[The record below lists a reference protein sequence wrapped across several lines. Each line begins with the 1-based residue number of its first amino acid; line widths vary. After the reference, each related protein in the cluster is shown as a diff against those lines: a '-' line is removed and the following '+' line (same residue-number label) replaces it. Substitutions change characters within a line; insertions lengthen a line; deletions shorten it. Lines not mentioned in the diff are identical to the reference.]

1 MGEDPERTAV
11 SPEAVP
17 EPPRRTSMLLR
28 LLEEQSPAARVLR
41 ARPPVHRP
49 AEETVRFPFL
59 AIVGQTEMKLAL
71 VLALINPAI
80 GGVLLMGARG
90 TGKTTAVRGLL
101 DLLPPVERSLCP
113 YGCEPEAAY
122 TLGFHAVCKDC
133 ARKLG
138 HGEPIT
144 APDRMR
150 LIELP
155 LNARLEDVV
164 GGIDEQA
171 AVEGRVRIRHGL
183 LAQADQNILYV
194 DEVNLLDPE
203 IVNAILDAAALGR
216 YTVRRGPLVA
226 TSRARLILIASMNPE
241 EGPLRPQIHDRFGL
255 RVVVRGLTD
264 PQERLEV
271 YRRVQLFRTNPYALA
286 AQWAEETAAV
296 AAEIV
301 EARRRLPRVV
311 IPPELEQQAVRW
323 IHRLGIESSRAEV
336 ALLEAAR
343 AYAAADG
350 RESVTLEDL
359 RAVAPMA
366 LRQRRSAFITAFVA
380 QQEEEDREIL
390 AVIHNRR
397 RPPRGRRPSE
407 PAPRIRNPEG

>member
-11 SPEAVP
+11 SSEAVA
-17 EPPRRTSMLLR
+17 EPPRRTSLLLR

-59 AIVGQTEMKLAL
+59 AIVGQAEMKLAL

-138 HGEPIT
+138 QGEPIT

-164 GGIDEQA
+164 GGMDEQA
-171 AVEGRVRIRHGL
+171 AGEGRVRIRHGL

-226 TSRARLILIASMNPE
+226 TVRARLILIASMNPE

-271 YRRVQLFRTNPYALA
+271 YRRVRLFRTNPYALA
-286 AQWAEETAAV
+286 AQWAEETAMA

-301 EARRRLPRVV
+301 EARQRLPRVS
-311 IPPELEQQAVRW
+311 IPSELEQQAVRW
-323 IHRLGIESSRAEV
+323 IQRLGIESSRAEV

-343 AYAAADG
+343 AYAAVDG

-366 LRQRRSAFITAFVA
+366 LRQRRSAFITAFIA
-380 QQEEEDREIL
+380 RQEEEDREIM
-390 AVIHNRR
+390 AVIHDRR
-397 RPPRGRRPSE
+397 RPPRGRR
-407 PAPRIRNPEG
+407 

>member
-1 MGEDPERTAV
+1 MGEDPERATV
-11 SPEAVP
+11 SPEISAEVSP
-17 EPPRRTSMLLR
+17 RTSLLLR
-28 LLEEQSPAARVLR
+28 LLEERSPAARVLR
-41 ARPPVHRP
+41 ARPPVDRP
-49 AEETVRFPFL
+49 VEETVRFPFL

-122 TLGFHAVCKDC
+122 TLGFHMICKDC

-138 HGEPIT
+138 QGEPIT

-155 LNARLEDVV
+155 LNARLEDVI
-164 GGIDEQA
+164 GGLDEQA
-171 AVEGRVRIRHGL
+171 AMEGKVRIRRGL
-183 LAQADQNILYV
+183 LAQADQNVLYV

-203 IVNAILDAAALGR
+203 IANAILDAAALGR
-216 YTVRRGPLVA
+216 YTVRRGPLAA
-226 TSRARLILIASMNPE
+226 TYRARLILIASMNPE

-264 PQERLEV
+264 PRDRLEV
-271 YRRVQLFRTNPYALA
+271 YRRVRLFQTNPYALV
-286 AQWAEETAAV
+286 AQWAQETAAA
-296 AAEIV
+296 AAEIA
-301 EARRRLPRVV
+301 EARQRLPRVA
-311 IPPELEQQAVRW
+311 IPPELEQEAMGW

-350 RESVTLEDL
+350 RETVTREDL
-359 RAVAPMA
+359 QAVAPMA
-366 LRQRRSAFITAFVA
+366 LRQRRSAFIAAFIA
-380 QQEEEDREIL
+380 QQEKEDEEIR
-390 AVIHNRR
+390 AVIQDRA
-397 RPPRGRRPSE
+397 RPPRRRRR
-407 PAPRIRNPEG
+407 A

>member
-1 MGEDPERTAV
+1 MGEDPERATV
-11 SPEAVP
+11 SPEISAEVSP
-17 EPPRRTSMLLR
+17 RTSLLLR
-28 LLEEQSPAARVLR
+28 LLEERSPAARVLR
-41 ARPPVHRP
+41 ARPPVDRP
-49 AEETVRFPFL
+49 VEETVRFPFL

-122 TLGFHAVCKDC
+122 TLGFHMICKDC

-138 HGEPIT
+138 QGEPIT

-155 LNARLEDVV
+155 LNARLEDVI
-164 GGIDEQA
+164 GGLDEQA
-171 AVEGRVRIRHGL
+171 AMEGKVRIRRGL
-183 LAQADQNILYV
+183 LAQADQNVLYV
-194 DEVNLLDPE
+194 DEVNLLEPE
-203 IVNAILDAAALGR
+203 IANAILDAAALGR
-216 YTVRRGPLVA
+216 YTVRRGPLAA
-226 TSRARLILIASMNPE
+226 TYRARLILIASMNPE

-264 PQERLEV
+264 PRDRLEV
-271 YRRVQLFRTNPYALA
+271 YRRVRLFRTNPYALV
-286 AQWAEETAAV
+286 AQWAQETAAA
-296 AAEIV
+296 AAEIA
-301 EARRRLPRVV
+301 EARQRLPRVA
-311 IPPELEQQAVRW
+311 IPPELEQEAMGW
-323 IHRLGIESSRAEV
+323 IYRLGIESSRAEV

-350 RESVTLEDL
+350 RETVTREDL
-359 RAVAPMA
+359 HAVAPMA
-366 LRQRRSAFITAFVA
+366 LRQRRSAFIAAFIA
-380 QQEEEDREIL
+380 QQEKEDEEIR
-390 AVIHNRR
+390 AVIQDRA
-397 RPPRGRRPSE
+397 RPPRRRRR
-407 PAPRIRNPEG
+407 A

>member
-1 MGEDPERTAV
+1 MGEDPERAALNSGTP
-11 SPEAVP
+11 SEMS
-17 EPPRRTSMLLR
+17 RRTSLLLR

-41 ARPPVHRP
+41 ARPPVDRP
-49 AEETVRFPFL
+49 VEESVRFPFL

-101 DLLPPVERSLCP
+101 DLLPSVERSLCP

-138 HGEPIT
+138 QGEPIT
-144 APDRMR
+144 AQDRMR

-155 LNARLEDVV
+155 LNARIEDVI

-171 AVEGRVRIRHGL
+171 AMEGKVRIRHGL
-183 LAQADQNILYV
+183 LAQADQNVLYV

-216 YTVRRGPLVA
+216 CTVRRGPLAA
-226 TSRARLILIASMNPE
+226 TYRARLILIASMNPE

-255 RVVVRGLTD
+255 RVVVHGLTD
-264 PQERLEV
+264 PQDRLEV
-271 YRRVQLFRTNPYALA
+271 YRRVRLFRSNPYALA
-286 AQWAEETAAV
+286 AQWAHETAAA

-301 EARRRLPRVV
+301 EARQRLPRVV
-311 IPPELEQQAVRW
+311 VPPELEQQAIRW
-323 IHRLGIESSRAEV
+323 IHQLGIESSRAEV

-350 RESVTLEDL
+350 REVVVLEDL
-359 RAVAPMA
+359 QAVAPMA
-366 LRQRRSAFITAFVA
+366 LRQRRSAFIATFIA
-380 QQEEEDREIL
+380 QQEREDQEIL
-390 AVIHNRR
+390 AVIHNRHR
-397 RPPRGRRPSE
+397 RSNRR
-407 PAPRIRNPEG
+407 RKK

>member
-1 MGEDPERTAV
+1 MGEDPERATV
-11 SPEAVP
+11 SPEISAEVSP
-17 EPPRRTSMLLR
+17 RTSLLLR
-28 LLEEQSPAARVLR
+28 LLEERSPAARVLR
-41 ARPPVHRP
+41 ARPPVDRP
-49 AEETVRFPFL
+49 VEETVRFPFL

-113 YGCEPEAAY
+113 YGCEPKAAY
-122 TLGFHAVCKDC
+122 TLGFHMICKDC

-138 HGEPIT
+138 QGEPIT

-155 LNARLEDVV
+155 LNARLEDVI
-164 GGIDEQA
+164 GGLDEQA
-171 AVEGRVRIRHGL
+171 AMEGKVRIRRGL
-183 LAQADQNILYV
+183 LSQADQNVLYV

-203 IVNAILDAAALGR
+203 IANAILDAAALGR
-216 YTVRRGPLVA
+216 YTVRRGPLAA
-226 TSRARLILIASMNPE
+226 TYRARLILIASMNPE

-264 PQERLEV
+264 PRDRLEV
-271 YRRVQLFRTNPYALA
+271 YRRVRLFRTNPYALV
-286 AQWAEETAAV
+286 AQWAQETAAA
-296 AAEIV
+296 AAEIA
-301 EARRRLPRVV
+301 EARQRLPRVA
-311 IPPELEQQAVRW
+311 IPPELEQEAMGW

-350 RESVTLEDL
+350 RETVTREDL
-359 RAVAPMA
+359 QAVAPMA
-366 LRQRRSAFITAFVA
+366 LRQRRSAFIAAFIA
-380 QQEEEDREIL
+380 QQEKEDEEIR
-390 AVIHNRR
+390 AVIQDRA
-397 RPPRGRRPSE
+397 RPPRRRRR
-407 PAPRIRNPEG
+407 A

>member
-1 MGEDPERTAV
+1 MGEDPERATV
-11 SPEAVP
+11 SPEISAEVSP
-17 EPPRRTSMLLR
+17 RTSLLLR
-28 LLEEQSPAARVLR
+28 LLEERSPAARVLR
-41 ARPPVHRP
+41 ARPPVDRP
-49 AEETVRFPFL
+49 VEETVRFPFL

-122 TLGFHAVCKDC
+122 TLGFHMICKDC

-138 HGEPIT
+138 QGEPIT

-155 LNARLEDVV
+155 LNARLEDVI
-164 GGIDEQA
+164 GGLDEQA
-171 AVEGRVRIRHGL
+171 AMEGKVRIRRGL
-183 LAQADQNILYV
+183 LAQADQNVLYV

-203 IVNAILDAAALGR
+203 IANAILDAAALGR
-216 YTVRRGPLVA
+216 YTVRRGPLAA
-226 TSRARLILIASMNPE
+226 TYRARLILIASMNPE

-264 PQERLEV
+264 PRDRLEV
-271 YRRVQLFRTNPYALA
+271 YRRVRLFRTNPYALV
-286 AQWAEETAAV
+286 AQWAQETAAA
-296 AAEIV
+296 AAEIA
-301 EARRRLPRVV
+301 EARQRLPRVA
-311 IPPELEQQAVRW
+311 IPPELEQEAMGW

-350 RESVTLEDL
+350 RETVTREDL
-359 RAVAPMA
+359 QAVAPMA
-366 LRQRRSAFITAFVA
+366 LRQRRSAFIAAFIA
-380 QQEEEDREIL
+380 QQEKEDEEIR
-390 AVIHNRR
+390 AVIHDRA
-397 RPPRGRRPSE
+397 RPPRRRRR
-407 PAPRIRNPEG
+407 A

>member
-1 MGEDPERTAV
+1 MGEDPERATV
-11 SPEAVP
+11 SPEISAEVSP
-17 EPPRRTSMLLR
+17 RTSLLLR
-28 LLEEQSPAARVLR
+28 LLEERSPAARVLR
-41 ARPPVHRP
+41 ARPPVDRP
-49 AEETVRFPFL
+49 VEETVRFPFL

-122 TLGFHAVCKDC
+122 TLGFHMICKDC

-138 HGEPIT
+138 QGEPIT

-155 LNARLEDVV
+155 LNARLEDVI
-164 GGIDEQA
+164 GGLDEQA
-171 AVEGRVRIRHGL
+171 AMEGKVRIRRGL
-183 LAQADQNILYV
+183 LAQADQNVLYV
-194 DEVNLLDPE
+194 DEVNLLEPE
-203 IVNAILDAAALGR
+203 IANAILDAAALGR
-216 YTVRRGPLVA
+216 YTVRRGPLAA
-226 TSRARLILIASMNPE
+226 TYRARLILIASMNPE

-264 PQERLEV
+264 PRDRLEV
-271 YRRVQLFRTNPYALA
+271 YRRVRLFRTNPYALV
-286 AQWAEETAAV
+286 AQWAQETAAA
-296 AAEIV
+296 AAEIA
-301 EARRRLPRVV
+301 EARQRLPRVA
-311 IPPELEQQAVRW
+311 IPPELEQEAIGW
-323 IHRLGIESSRAEV
+323 IYRLGIESSRAEV

-350 RESVTLEDL
+350 RETVTREDL
-359 RAVAPMA
+359 HAVAPMA
-366 LRQRRSAFITAFVA
+366 LRQRRSAFIAAFIA
-380 QQEEEDREIL
+380 QQEKEDEEIR
-390 AVIHNRR
+390 AVIQDRA
-397 RPPRGRRPSE
+397 RPPRRRRR
-407 PAPRIRNPEG
+407 A

>member
-1 MGEDPERTAV
+1 MGEDPERATV
-11 SPEAVP
+11 SPEISAEVSP
-17 EPPRRTSMLLR
+17 RTSLLLR
-28 LLEEQSPAARVLR
+28 LLEERSPAARVLR
-41 ARPPVHRP
+41 ARPPVDRP
-49 AEETVRFPFL
+49 VEETVRFPFL

-122 TLGFHAVCKDC
+122 TLGFHMICKDC

-138 HGEPIT
+138 QGEPIT

-155 LNARLEDVV
+155 LNARLEDVI
-164 GGIDEQA
+164 GGLDEQA
-171 AVEGRVRIRHGL
+171 AMEGKVRIRRGL
-183 LAQADQNILYV
+183 LAQADQNVLYV
-194 DEVNLLDPE
+194 DEVNLLEPE
-203 IVNAILDAAALGR
+203 IANAILDAAALGR
-216 YTVRRGPLVA
+216 YTVRRGPLAA
-226 TSRARLILIASMNPE
+226 TYRARLILIASMNPE

-264 PQERLEV
+264 PRDRLEV
-271 YRRVQLFRTNPYALA
+271 YRRVRLFQTNPYALV
-286 AQWAEETAAV
+286 AQWAQETAAA
-296 AAEIV
+296 AAEIA
-301 EARRRLPRVV
+301 EARQRLPRVA
-311 IPPELEQQAVRW
+311 IPPELEQEAMGW

-350 RESVTLEDL
+350 RETVTREDL
-359 RAVAPMA
+359 QAVAPMA
-366 LRQRRSAFITAFVA
+366 LRQRRSAFIAAFIA
-380 QQEEEDREIL
+380 QQEKEDEEIR
-390 AVIHNRR
+390 AVIQDRA
-397 RPPRGRRPSE
+397 RPPRRRRR
-407 PAPRIRNPEG
+407 A

>member
-1 MGEDPERTAV
+1 MGEDPERATV
-11 SPEAVP
+11 SPEISAEVSP
-17 EPPRRTSMLLR
+17 RTSLLLR
-28 LLEEQSPAARVLR
+28 LLEERSPAARVLR
-41 ARPPVHRP
+41 ARPPVDRP
-49 AEETVRFPFL
+49 VEETVRFPFL

-122 TLGFHAVCKDC
+122 TLGFHMICKDC

-138 HGEPIT
+138 LGEPIT

-150 LIELP
+150 LVELP
-155 LNARLEDVV
+155 LNARLEDVI
-164 GGIDEQA
+164 GGLDEQA
-171 AVEGRVRIRHGL
+171 AMEGKVRIRRGL
-183 LAQADQNILYV
+183 LAQADQNVLYV

-203 IVNAILDAAALGR
+203 IANAILDAAALGR
-216 YTVRRGPLVA
+216 YTVRRGPLAA
-226 TSRARLILIASMNPE
+226 TYRARLILIASMNPE

-264 PQERLEV
+264 PRERLEV
-271 YRRVQLFRTNPYALA
+271 YRRVRLFRTNPYALV
-286 AQWAEETAAV
+286 AQWAQETAAA
-296 AAEIV
+296 AAEIA
-301 EARRRLPRVV
+301 EARQRLPRVA
-311 IPPELEQQAVRW
+311 IPPELEQEAMGW

-350 RESVTLEDL
+350 RETVTREDL
-359 RAVAPMA
+359 QAVAPMA
-366 LRQRRSAFITAFVA
+366 LRQRRSAFIAAFIA
-380 QQEEEDREIL
+380 QQEKEDEEIR
-390 AVIHNRR
+390 AVIQDRA
-397 RPPRGRRPSE
+397 RPPRRRRR
-407 PAPRIRNPEG
+407 A

>member
-1 MGEDPERTAV
+1 MGEDPERATV
-11 SPEAVP
+11 SPEISAEVSP
-17 EPPRRTSMLLR
+17 RTSLLLR
-28 LLEEQSPAARVLR
+28 LLEERSPAARVLR
-41 ARPPVHRP
+41 ARPPVDRP
-49 AEETVRFPFL
+49 VEETVRFPFL

-122 TLGFHAVCKDC
+122 TLGFHMICKDC

-138 HGEPIT
+138 QGEPIT

-155 LNARLEDVV
+155 LNARLEDVI
-164 GGIDEQA
+164 GGLDEQA
-171 AVEGRVRIRHGL
+171 AMEGKVRIRRGL
-183 LAQADQNILYV
+183 LAQADQNVLYV
-194 DEVNLLDPE
+194 DEVNLLEPE
-203 IVNAILDAAALGR
+203 IANAILDAAALGR
-216 YTVRRGPLVA
+216 YTVRRGPLAA
-226 TSRARLILIASMNPE
+226 TYRARLILIASMNPE

-264 PQERLEV
+264 PRDRLEV
-271 YRRVQLFRTNPYALA
+271 YRRVRLFRTNPYALV
-286 AQWAEETAAV
+286 AQWAQETAAA
-296 AAEIV
+296 AAEIA
-301 EARRRLPRVV
+301 EARQRLPRVA
-311 IPPELEQQAVRW
+311 IPPELEQEAMGW

-350 RESVTLEDL
+350 RETVTREDL
-359 RAVAPMA
+359 QAVAPMA
-366 LRQRRSAFITAFVA
+366 LRQRRSAFIAAFIA
-380 QQEEEDREIL
+380 QQEKEDEEIRTVIQDR
-390 AVIHNRR
+390 A
-397 RPPRGRRPSE
+397 RPPRRRRR
-407 PAPRIRNPEG
+407 A

>member
-1 MGEDPERTAV
+1 MGEDPERATV
-11 SPEAVP
+11 SPEISAEVSP
-17 EPPRRTSMLLR
+17 RTSLLLR
-28 LLEEQSPAARVLR
+28 LLEERSPAARVLR
-41 ARPPVHRP
+41 ARPPVDRP
-49 AEETVRFPFL
+49 VEETVRFPFL

-122 TLGFHAVCKDC
+122 TLGFHMICKDC

-138 HGEPIT
+138 QGEPIT

-155 LNARLEDVV
+155 LNARLEDVI
-164 GGIDEQA
+164 GGLDEQA
-171 AVEGRVRIRHGL
+171 AMEGKVRIRRGL
-183 LAQADQNILYV
+183 LAQADQNVLYV
-194 DEVNLLDPE
+194 DEVNLLEPE
-203 IVNAILDAAALGR
+203 IANAILDAAALGR
-216 YTVRRGPLVA
+216 YTVRRGPLAA
-226 TSRARLILIASMNPE
+226 TYRARLILIASMNPE
-241 EGPLRPQIHDRFGL
+241 EGPLRPQIQDRFGL

-264 PQERLEV
+264 PRDRLEV
-271 YRRVQLFRTNPYALA
+271 YRRVRLFRTNPYALV
-286 AQWAEETAAV
+286 AQWAQETAAA
-296 AAEIV
+296 AAEIA
-301 EARRRLPRVV
+301 EARQRLPRVA
-311 IPPELEQQAVRW
+311 IPPELEQEAMGW

-350 RESVTLEDL
+350 RETVTREDL
-359 RAVAPMA
+359 HAVAPMA
-366 LRQRRSAFITAFVA
+366 LRQRRSAFIAAFIA
-380 QQEEEDREIL
+380 QQEKEDEEIR
-390 AVIHNRR
+390 AVIQDRA
-397 RPPRGRRPSE
+397 RPPRRRRR
-407 PAPRIRNPEG
+407 A

>member
-1 MGEDPERTAV
+1 MGEDPERATV
-11 SPEAVP
+11 SPEISAEVSP
-17 EPPRRTSMLLR
+17 RTSLLLR
-28 LLEEQSPAARVLR
+28 LLEERSPAARVLR
-41 ARPPVHRP
+41 ARPPVDRP
-49 AEETVRFPFL
+49 VEETVRFPFL

-122 TLGFHAVCKDC
+122 TLGFHMICKDC

-138 HGEPIT
+138 QGEPIT

-155 LNARLEDVV
+155 LNARLEDVI
-164 GGIDEQA
+164 GGLDEQA
-171 AVEGRVRIRHGL
+171 AMEGKVRIRRGL
-183 LAQADQNILYV
+183 LAQADQNVLYV

-203 IVNAILDAAALGR
+203 IANAILDAAALGR
-216 YTVRRGPLVA
+216 YTVRRGPLAA
-226 TSRARLILIASMNPE
+226 TYRARLILIASMNPE

-264 PQERLEV
+264 PRDRLEV
-271 YRRVQLFRTNPYALA
+271 YRRVRLFRTNPYALV
-286 AQWAEETAAV
+286 AQWAQETAAA
-296 AAEIV
+296 AAEIA
-301 EARRRLPRVV
+301 EARQRLPRVA
-311 IPPELEQQAVRW
+311 IPPELEQEAMGW

-350 RESVTLEDL
+350 RETVTREDL
-359 RAVAPMA
+359 QAVAPMA
-366 LRQRRSAFITAFVA
+366 LRQRRSAFIAAFIA
-380 QQEEEDREIL
+380 QQEKEDEEIRTVIQDR
-390 AVIHNRR
+390 A
-397 RPPRGRRPSE
+397 RPPRRRRR
-407 PAPRIRNPEG
+407 A

>member
-1 MGEDPERTAV
+1 MGEDLERTAV
-11 SPEAVP
+11 KTETASEA
-17 EPPRRTSMLLR
+17 PRRTSMLLQ
-28 LLEEQSPAARVLR
+28 LLEERSPAARVLR
-41 ARPPVHRP
+41 ARPPIERP
-49 AEETVRFPFL
+49 VEESVRFPFL

-101 DLLPPVERSLCP
+101 DLLPMVERSLCP

-122 TLGFHAVCKDC
+122 TMGFHMICKDC

-138 HGEPIT
+138 QGEPIT

-155 LNARLEDVV
+155 LNARLEDVI

-171 AVEGRVRIRHGL
+171 ALEGKAKIRYGL
-183 LAQADQNILYV
+183 LAQADQNVLYV
-194 DEVNLLDPE
+194 DEVNLLDPG
-203 IVNAILDAAALGR
+203 ITNAILDAAALGR
-216 YTVRRGPLVA
+216 YTVRRGPLAA
-226 TSRARLILIASMNPE
+226 TYRARLILIASMNPE
-241 EGPLRPQIHDRFGL
+241 EGLLRPQIHDRFGL
-255 RVVVRGLTD
+255 RVVVRGLKD

-271 YRRVQLFRTNPYALA
+271 YRRVRLFRSNPYALM
-286 AQWAEETAAV
+286 AQWAQETAAA
-296 AAEIV
+296 AAEIA
-301 EARRRLPRVV
+301 EARQRLPRVT
-311 IPPELEQQAVRW
+311 IPPELEQQAVQW

-350 RESVTLEDL
+350 REVVTLEDL

-366 LRQRRSAFITAFVA
+366 LRQRRSAFISEFLVR
-380 QQEEEDREIL
+380 QDEEDQEIA
-390 AVIHNRR
+390 AVIYDRHRRSTRR
-397 RPPRGRRPSE
+397 RKPS
-407 PAPRIRNPEG
+407 

>member
-1 MGEDPERTAV
+1 MAEDLERTTM
-11 SPEAVP
+11 SPEAP
-17 EPPRRTSMLLR
+17 TEAPRRTSMLLR
-28 LLEEQSPAARVLR
+28 LLEERSPAARILA
-41 ARPPVHRP
+41 ARPPLERP
-49 AEETVRFPFL
+49 VEEPVRFPFL

-101 DLLPPVERSLCP
+101 DLLPSVERSLCP

-122 TLGFHAVCKDC
+122 SLGFHTICKDC

-138 HGEPIT
+138 QGEPIT

-155 LNARLEDVV
+155 LNARLEDVI

-171 AVEGRVRIRHGL
+171 AMEHGKVRIRRGL
-183 LAQADQNILYV
+183 LAQADQNVLYV
-194 DEVNLLDPE
+194 DEVNLLDPQ
-203 IVNAILDAAALGR
+203 IINAILDAAALGR
-216 YTVRRGPLVA
+216 YTVRRGPLAA
-226 TSRARLILIASMNPE
+226 TYRARLTLIASMNPE

-255 RVVVRGLTD
+255 RVVVRGLQD
-264 PQERLEV
+264 PEARLEV
-271 YRRVQLFRTNPYALA
+271 YRRVRLFRTNPYELA
-286 AQWAEETAAV
+286 ARWAHETAAA
-296 AAEIV
+296 AAEIAA
-301 EARRRLPRVV
+301 ARQRLPRVA
-311 IPPELEQQAVRW
+311 IPPELEREAIGWIQA
-323 IHRLGIESSRAEV
+323 LGIESSRAEV

-350 RESVTLEDL
+350 RETVTLEDL

-366 LRQRRSAFITAFVA
+366 LRQRRSAFISTFLSEQGA
-380 QQEEEDREIL
+380 EDTEIL
-390 AVIHNRR
+390 AVVNGRPR
-397 RPPRGRRPSE
+397 RPPRRRKAAASSP
-407 PAPRIRNPEG
+407 

>member
-1 MGEDPERTAV
+1 MGEDPERATV
-11 SPEAVP
+11 SPEISAEVSP
-17 EPPRRTSMLLR
+17 RTSLLLR
-28 LLEEQSPAARVLR
+28 LLEERSPAARVLR
-41 ARPPVHRP
+41 ARPPVDRP
-49 AEETVRFPFL
+49 VEETVRFPFL

-122 TLGFHAVCKDC
+122 TLGFHMICKDC

-138 HGEPIT
+138 QGEPIT

-155 LNARLEDVV
+155 LNARLEDVI
-164 GGIDEQA
+164 GGLDEQA
-171 AVEGRVRIRHGL
+171 AMEGKVRIRRGL
-183 LAQADQNILYV
+183 LAQADQNVLYV
-194 DEVNLLDPE
+194 DEVNLLEPE
-203 IVNAILDAAALGR
+203 IANAILDAAALGR
-216 YTVRRGPLVA
+216 YTVRRGPLAA
-226 TSRARLILIASMNPE
+226 TYRARLILIASMNPE

-264 PQERLEV
+264 PRDRLEV
-271 YRRVQLFRTNPYALA
+271 YRRVRLFRTNPYALV
-286 AQWAEETAAV
+286 AQWAQETAAA
-296 AAEIV
+296 AAEIA
-301 EARRRLPRVV
+301 EARQRLPRVA
-311 IPPELEQQAVRW
+311 IPPELEQEAMGW
-323 IHRLGIESSRAEV
+323 IYRLGIESSRAEV

-350 RESVTLEDL
+350 RETVTREDL
-359 RAVAPMA
+359 QAVAPMA
-366 LRQRRSAFITAFVA
+366 LRQRRSAFIAAFIA
-380 QQEEEDREIL
+380 QQEKEDEEIR
-390 AVIHNRR
+390 AVIQDRAGPPRR
-397 RPPRGRRPSE
+397 RRR
-407 PAPRIRNPEG
+407 A

>member
-1 MGEDPERTAV
+1 MGEDPERATV
-11 SPEAVP
+11 SPEISAEVSP
-17 EPPRRTSMLLR
+17 RTSLLLR
-28 LLEEQSPAARVLR
+28 LLEERSPAARVLR
-41 ARPPVHRP
+41 ARPPVDRP
-49 AEETVRFPFL
+49 VEETVRFPFL

-122 TLGFHAVCKDC
+122 TLGFHMICKDC

-138 HGEPIT
+138 LGEPIT

-150 LIELP
+150 LVELP
-155 LNARLEDVV
+155 LNARLEDVI
-164 GGIDEQA
+164 GGLDEQA
-171 AVEGRVRIRHGL
+171 AMEGKVRIRRGL
-183 LAQADQNILYV
+183 LAQADQNVLYV

-203 IVNAILDAAALGR
+203 IANAILDAAALGR
-216 YTVRRGPLVA
+216 YTVRRGPLAA
-226 TSRARLILIASMNPE
+226 TYRARLILIASMNPE

-264 PQERLEV
+264 PRDRLEV
-271 YRRVQLFRTNPYALA
+271 YRRVRLFRTNPYALV
-286 AQWAEETAAV
+286 AQWAQETAAA
-296 AAEIV
+296 AAEIA
-301 EARRRLPRVV
+301 EARQRLPRVA
-311 IPPELEQQAVRW
+311 IPPELEQEAMGW

-350 RESVTLEDL
+350 RETVTREDL
-359 RAVAPMA
+359 QAVAPMA
-366 LRQRRSAFITAFVA
+366 LRQRRSAFIAAFIA
-380 QQEEEDREIL
+380 QQEKEDEEIR
-390 AVIHNRR
+390 AVIQDRA
-397 RPPRGRRPSE
+397 RPPRRRRR
-407 PAPRIRNPEG
+407 A

>member
-1 MGEDPERTAV
+1 MSAETL
-11 SPEAVP
+11 SEA
-17 EPPRRTSMLLR
+17 PRRTSMLLR
-28 LLEEQSPAARVLR
+28 LLEERNPAAQVLR
-41 ARPPVHRP
+41 ARPPADRP
-49 AEETVRFPFL
+49 VEEAVRFPFL

-71 VLALINPAI
+71 ALALINPAV

-101 DLLPPVERSLCP
+101 DLLPSVERSLCP

-122 TLGFHAVCKDC
+122 TLGFHMVCKDC

-164 GGIDEQA
+164 GGLDEQA
-171 AVEGRVRIRHGL
+171 AVEGKVRIRYGL
-183 LAQADQNILYV
+183 LAQADQNLLYV

-216 YTVRRGPLVA
+216 YTVRRGPLAA
-226 TSRARLILIASMNPE
+226 TYRARLVLIASMNPE
-241 EGPLRPQIHDRFGL
+241 EGALRPQIHDRFGL
-255 RVVVRGLTD
+255 RVVVRGLSD
-264 PQERLEV
+264 PEDRLEV
-271 YRRVQLFRTNPYALA
+271 YRRVRLFRSNPYALV
-286 AQWAEETAAV
+286 AQWAHETAAA
-296 AAEIV
+296 AAEIA
-301 EARRRLPRVV
+301 EARRRLPRVT
-311 IPPELEQQAVRW
+311 IPPELERQAINW
-323 IHRLGIESSRAEV
+323 IHQLGIESSRAEI

-350 RESVTLEDL
+350 REVVTLQDL
-359 RAVAPMA
+359 RAVALMA
-366 LRQRRSAFITAFVA
+366 LRQRRSPFVTTFVA
-380 QQEEEDREIL
+380 QQEKEDQEIM
-390 AVIHNRR
+390 AIIHNWHRR
-397 RPPRGRRPSE
+397 SNRQRKAGRRGGK
-407 PAPRIRNPEG
+407 R

>member
-1 MGEDPERTAV
+1 MGEDPERATV
-11 SPEAVP
+11 SPEISAEVSP
-17 EPPRRTSMLLR
+17 RTSLLLR
-28 LLEEQSPAARVLR
+28 LLEERSPAARVLR
-41 ARPPVHRP
+41 ARPPVDRP
-49 AEETVRFPFL
+49 VEETVRFPFL

-122 TLGFHAVCKDC
+122 TLGFHMICKDC

-138 HGEPIT
+138 QGEPIT

-155 LNARLEDVV
+155 LNARLEDVI
-164 GGIDEQA
+164 GGLDEQA
-171 AVEGRVRIRHGL
+171 AMEGKVRIRRGL
-183 LAQADQNILYV
+183 LAQADQNVLYV

-203 IVNAILDAAALGR
+203 IANAILDAAALGR
-216 YTVRRGPLVA
+216 YTVRRGPLAA
-226 TSRARLILIASMNPE
+226 TYRARLILIASMNPE

-264 PQERLEV
+264 LRDRLEV
-271 YRRVQLFRTNPYALA
+271 YRRVRLFRTNPYALV
-286 AQWAEETAAV
+286 AQWAQETAAA
-296 AAEIV
+296 AAEIA
-301 EARRRLPRVV
+301 EARQRLPRVA
-311 IPPELEQQAVRW
+311 IPPELEQEAMGW

-350 RESVTLEDL
+350 RETVTREDL
-359 RAVAPMA
+359 QAVAPMA
-366 LRQRRSAFITAFVA
+366 LRQRRSAFIAAFIA
-380 QQEEEDREIL
+380 QQEKEDEEIR
-390 AVIHNRR
+390 AVIQDRA
-397 RPPRGRRPSE
+397 RPPRRRRR
-407 PAPRIRNPEG
+407 A

>member
-1 MGEDPERTAV
+1 MGEDPERATV
-11 SPEAVP
+11 SPEISAEVSP
-17 EPPRRTSMLLR
+17 RTSLLLR
-28 LLEEQSPAARVLR
+28 LLEERSPAARVLR
-41 ARPPVHRP
+41 ARPPVDRP
-49 AEETVRFPFL
+49 VEETVRFPFL

-122 TLGFHAVCKDC
+122 TLGFHMICKDC

-138 HGEPIT
+138 LGEPIT

-155 LNARLEDVV
+155 LNARLEDVI
-164 GGIDEQA
+164 GGLDEQA
-171 AVEGRVRIRHGL
+171 AIEGKVRIRRGI
-183 LAQADQNILYV
+183 LAQADQNVLYV

-203 IVNAILDAAALGR
+203 IANAILDAAALGR
-216 YTVRRGPLVA
+216 YTVRRGPLAA
-226 TSRARLILIASMNPE
+226 TYRARLILIASMNPE

-264 PQERLEV
+264 PRDRLEV
-271 YRRVQLFRTNPYALA
+271 YRRVRLFRTNPYALV
-286 AQWAEETAAV
+286 AQWAQETAAA
-296 AAEIV
+296 AAEIA
-301 EARRRLPRVV
+301 EARQRLPRVD
-311 IPPELEQQAVRW
+311 IPPELEQEAMGW

-350 RESVTLEDL
+350 RETVTREDL
-359 RAVAPMA
+359 QAVAPMA
-366 LRQRRSAFITAFVA
+366 LRQRRSAFIAAFIA
-380 QQEEEDREIL
+380 QQEKEDEEIR
-390 AVIHNRR
+390 AVIQDRA
-397 RPPRGRRPSE
+397 RPPRRRRR
-407 PAPRIRNPEG
+407 A

>member
-1 MGEDPERTAV
+1 MGEDPERATV
-11 SPEAVP
+11 SPEISAEVSP
-17 EPPRRTSMLLR
+17 RTSLLLR
-28 LLEEQSPAARVLR
+28 LLEERSPAARVLR
-41 ARPPVHRP
+41 ARPPVDRP
-49 AEETVRFPFL
+49 VEETVRFPFL

-122 TLGFHAVCKDC
+122 TLGFHMICKDC

-138 HGEPIT
+138 QGEPIT

-155 LNARLEDVV
+155 LNARLEDVI
-164 GGIDEQA
+164 GGLDEQA
-171 AVEGRVRIRHGL
+171 AMEGKVRIRRGL
-183 LAQADQNILYV
+183 LAQADQNVLYV

-203 IVNAILDAAALGR
+203 IANAILDAAALGR
-216 YTVRRGPLVA
+216 YTVRRGPLAA
-226 TSRARLILIASMNPE
+226 TYRARLILIASMNPE

-264 PQERLEV
+264 PRDRLEV
-271 YRRVQLFRTNPYALA
+271 YRRVRLFQTNPYALV
-286 AQWAEETAAV
+286 AQWAQETAAA
-296 AAEIV
+296 AAEIA
-301 EARRRLPRVV
+301 EARQRLPRVA
-311 IPPELEQQAVRW
+311 IPPELEQEAMGW

-350 RESVTLEDL
+350 RETVTREDL
-359 RAVAPMA
+359 QAVAPMA
-366 LRQRRSAFITAFVA
+366 LRQRRSAFIAAFIA
-380 QQEEEDREIL
+380 QQEKEDEEIRTVIQDR
-390 AVIHNRR
+390 A
-397 RPPRGRRPSE
+397 RPPRRRRR
-407 PAPRIRNPEG
+407 A

>member
-1 MGEDPERTAV
+1 MGEDPERATV
-11 SPEAVP
+11 SPEISAEVSP
-17 EPPRRTSMLLR
+17 RTSLLLR
-28 LLEEQSPAARVLR
+28 LLEERSPAARVLR
-41 ARPPVHRP
+41 ARPPVDRP
-49 AEETVRFPFL
+49 VEETVRFPFL

-122 TLGFHAVCKDC
+122 TLGFHMICKDC

-138 HGEPIT
+138 LGEPIT

-155 LNARLEDVV
+155 LNARLEDVI
-164 GGIDEQA
+164 GGLDEQA
-171 AVEGRVRIRHGL
+171 AIEGKVRIRRGI
-183 LAQADQNILYV
+183 LAQADQNVLYV

-203 IVNAILDAAALGR
+203 IANAILDAAALGR
-216 YTVRRGPLVA
+216 YTVRRGPLAA
-226 TSRARLILIASMNPE
+226 TYRARLILIASMNPE

-264 PQERLEV
+264 PRDRLEV
-271 YRRVQLFRTNPYALA
+271 YRRVRLFRTNPYALV
-286 AQWAEETAAV
+286 AQWAQETAAA
-296 AAEIV
+296 AAEIA
-301 EARRRLPRVV
+301 EARQRLPRVD
-311 IPPELEQQAVRW
+311 IPPELEQEAMGW

-350 RESVTLEDL
+350 RETVTREDL
-359 RAVAPMA
+359 QAVAPMA
-366 LRQRRSAFITAFVA
+366 LRQRRSAFIAAFIA
-380 QQEEEDREIL
+380 QQEKEDEEIQ
-390 AVIHNRR
+390 AVIQDRA
-397 RPPRGRRPSE
+397 RPPRRRRR
-407 PAPRIRNPEG
+407 A

>member
-1 MGEDPERTAV
+1 MGEDPERATV
-11 SPEAVP
+11 SPEISAEVSP
-17 EPPRRTSMLLR
+17 RTSLLLR
-28 LLEEQSPAARVLR
+28 LLEERSPAARVLR
-41 ARPPVHRP
+41 ARPPVDRP
-49 AEETVRFPFL
+49 VEETVRFPFL

-122 TLGFHAVCKDC
+122 TLGFHMICKDC

-138 HGEPIT
+138 QGEPIT

-155 LNARLEDVV
+155 LNARLEDVI
-164 GGIDEQA
+164 GGLDEQA
-171 AVEGRVRIRHGL
+171 AMEGKVRIRRGL
-183 LAQADQNILYV
+183 LAQADQNVLYV

-203 IVNAILDAAALGR
+203 IANAILDAAALGR
-216 YTVRRGPLVA
+216 YTVRRGPLAA
-226 TSRARLILIASMNPE
+226 TYRARLILIASMNPE

-264 PQERLEV
+264 PRDRLEV
-271 YRRVQLFRTNPYALA
+271 YRRVRLFRTNPYALV
-286 AQWAEETAAV
+286 AQWAQETAAA
-296 AAEIV
+296 AAEIA
-301 EARRRLPRVV
+301 EARQRLPRVA
-311 IPPELEQQAVRW
+311 IPPELEQEAMGW
-323 IHRLGIESSRAEV
+323 IYRLGIESSRAEV

-350 RESVTLEDL
+350 RETVTREDL
-359 RAVAPMA
+359 QAVAPMA
-366 LRQRRSAFITAFVA
+366 LRQRRSAFIAAFIA
-380 QQEEEDREIL
+380 QQEKEDEEIR
-390 AVIHNRR
+390 AVIQDRV
-397 RPPRGRRPSE
+397 RPPRRRRR
-407 PAPRIRNPEG
+407 A

>member
-1 MGEDPERTAV
+1 MGEDPERATV
-11 SPEAVP
+11 SPEISAEVSP
-17 EPPRRTSMLLR
+17 RTSLLLR
-28 LLEEQSPAARVLR
+28 LLEERSPAARVLR
-41 ARPPVHRP
+41 ARPPVDRP
-49 AEETVRFPFL
+49 VEETVRFPFL

-122 TLGFHAVCKDC
+122 TLGFHMICKDC

-138 HGEPIT
+138 QGEPIT

-155 LNARLEDVV
+155 LNARLEDVI
-164 GGIDEQA
+164 GGLDEQA
-171 AVEGRVRIRHGL
+171 AMEGKVRIRRGL
-183 LAQADQNILYV
+183 LAQADQNVLYV
-194 DEVNLLDPE
+194 DEVNLLEPE
-203 IVNAILDAAALGR
+203 IANAILDAAALGR
-216 YTVRRGPLVA
+216 YTVRRGPLAA
-226 TSRARLILIASMNPE
+226 TYRARLILIASMNPE

-264 PQERLEV
+264 PRDRLEV
-271 YRRVQLFRTNPYALA
+271 YRRVRLFRTNPYALV
-286 AQWAEETAAV
+286 AQWAQETAAA
-296 AAEIV
+296 AAEIA
-301 EARRRLPRVV
+301 EARQRLPRVA
-311 IPPELEQQAVRW
+311 IPPELEQEAMGW
-323 IHRLGIESSRAEV
+323 IYRLGIESSRAEV

-350 RESVTLEDL
+350 RETVTREDL
-359 RAVAPMA
+359 QTVAPMA
-366 LRQRRSAFITAFVA
+366 LRQRRSAFIAAFIA
-380 QQEEEDREIL
+380 QQEKEDEEIR
-390 AVIHNRR
+390 AVIQDRA
-397 RPPRGRRPSE
+397 RPPRRRRR
-407 PAPRIRNPEG
+407 A

>member
-1 MGEDPERTAV
+1 MGEDPERATV
-11 SPEAVP
+11 SPEISAEVSP
-17 EPPRRTSMLLR
+17 RTSLLLR
-28 LLEEQSPAARVLR
+28 LLEERSPAARVLR
-41 ARPPVHRP
+41 ARPPVDRP
-49 AEETVRFPFL
+49 VEETVRFPFL

-122 TLGFHAVCKDC
+122 TLGFHMICKDC

-138 HGEPIT
+138 QGEPIT

-155 LNARLEDVV
+155 LNARLEDVI
-164 GGIDEQA
+164 GGLDEQA
-171 AVEGRVRIRHGL
+171 AMEGKVRIRRGL
-183 LAQADQNILYV
+183 LAQADQNVLYV

-203 IVNAILDAAALGR
+203 IANAILDAAALGR
-216 YTVRRGPLVA
+216 YTVRRGPLAA
-226 TSRARLILIASMNPE
+226 TYRARLILIASMNPE

-264 PQERLEV
+264 PRDRLEV
-271 YRRVQLFRTNPYALA
+271 YRRVRLFRTNPYALV
-286 AQWAEETAAV
+286 AQWAQETAAA
-296 AAEIV
+296 AAEIA
-301 EARRRLPRVV
+301 EARQRLPRVA
-311 IPPELEQQAVRW
+311 IPPELEQEAMGW

-350 RESVTLEDL
+350 RETVTREDL
-359 RAVAPMA
+359 QAVAPMA
-366 LRQRRSAFITAFVA
+366 LRQRRSAFIAAFIA
-380 QQEEEDREIL
+380 QQEKEDEEIR
-390 AVIHNRR
+390 AVIQDRA
-397 RPPRGRRPSE
+397 RPPRRRRR
-407 PAPRIRNPEG
+407 A

>member
-1 MGEDPERTAV
+1 MGEDPERATVTPEISAEV
-11 SPEAVP
+11 SP
-17 EPPRRTSMLLR
+17 RTSLLLR
-28 LLEEQSPAARVLR
+28 LLEERSPAARVLR
-41 ARPPVHRP
+41 ARPPVDRP
-49 AEETVRFPFL
+49 VEETVRFPFL

-122 TLGFHAVCKDC
+122 TLGFHMICKDC

-138 HGEPIT
+138 LGEPIT

-155 LNARLEDVV
+155 LNARLEDVI
-164 GGIDEQA
+164 GGLDEQA
-171 AVEGRVRIRHGL
+171 AMEGKVRIRRGL
-183 LAQADQNILYV
+183 LAQADQNVLYV

-203 IVNAILDAAALGR
+203 IANAILDAAALGR
-216 YTVRRGPLVA
+216 YTVRRGALAA
-226 TSRARLILIASMNPE
+226 TYRARLILIASMNPE

-264 PQERLEV
+264 PRERLEV
-271 YRRVQLFRTNPYALA
+271 YRRVRLFRTNPYALA
-286 AQWAEETAAV
+286 AQWAQETAAA
-296 AAEIV
+296 AAEIA
-301 EARRRLPRVV
+301 EARQRVPRVV
-311 IPPELEQQAVRW
+311 IPPELEQEAIGW

-350 RESVTLEDL
+350 RETVTREDL
-359 RAVAPMA
+359 QAVAPMA
-366 LRQRRSAFITAFVA
+366 LRQRRSAFIAAFIA
-380 QQEEEDREIL
+380 QQEKEDEEIR
-390 AVIHNRR
+390 AVIQDRA
-397 RPPRGRRPSE
+397 RPPRRRRR
-407 PAPRIRNPEG
+407 A

>member
-1 MGEDPERTAV
+1 MGEDPERATV
-11 SPEAVP
+11 SPEISADVSP
-17 EPPRRTSMLLR
+17 RTSLLLR
-28 LLEEQSPAARVLR
+28 LLEERSPAARVLR
-41 ARPPVHRP
+41 ARPPVDRP
-49 AEETVRFPFL
+49 VEETVRFPFL

-122 TLGFHAVCKDC
+122 TLGFHMICKDC

-138 HGEPIT
+138 LGEPIT

-150 LIELP
+150 LVELP
-155 LNARLEDVV
+155 LNARLEDVI
-164 GGIDEQA
+164 GGLDEQA
-171 AVEGRVRIRHGL
+171 AMEGKVRIRRGL
-183 LAQADQNILYV
+183 LAQADQNVLYV

-203 IVNAILDAAALGR
+203 IANAILDAAALGR
-216 YTVRRGPLVA
+216 YTVRRGPLAA
-226 TSRARLILIASMNPE
+226 TYRARLILIASMNPE

-264 PQERLEV
+264 PRERLEV
-271 YRRVQLFRTNPYALA
+271 YRRVRLFRTNPYALV
-286 AQWAEETAAV
+286 AQWAQETAAA
-296 AAEIV
+296 AAEIA
-301 EARRRLPRVV
+301 EARQRLPRVA
-311 IPPELEQQAVRW
+311 IPPELEQEAMGW

-350 RESVTLEDL
+350 RETVTREDL
-359 RAVAPMA
+359 QAVAPMA
-366 LRQRRSAFITAFVA
+366 LRQRRSAFIAAFIA
-380 QQEEEDREIL
+380 QQEKEDEEIR
-390 AVIHNRR
+390 AVIQDRA
-397 RPPRGRRPSE
+397 RPPRRRRR
-407 PAPRIRNPEG
+407 A

>member
-1 MGEDPERTAV
+1 MGEDPERATV
-11 SPEAVP
+11 SPEISADVSP
-17 EPPRRTSMLLR
+17 RTSLLLR
-28 LLEEQSPAARVLR
+28 LLEERSPAARVLR
-41 ARPPVHRP
+41 ARPPVDRP
-49 AEETVRFPFL
+49 VEETVRFPFL

-122 TLGFHAVCKDC
+122 TLGFHMICKDC

-138 HGEPIT
+138 QGEPIT

-155 LNARLEDVV
+155 LNARLEDVI
-164 GGIDEQA
+164 GGLDEQA
-171 AVEGRVRIRHGL
+171 AMEGKVRIRRGL
-183 LAQADQNILYV
+183 LAHADQNVLYV

-203 IVNAILDAAALGR
+203 IANAILDAAALGR
-216 YTVRRGPLVA
+216 YTVRRGPLAA
-226 TSRARLILIASMNPE
+226 TYRARLILIASMNPE

-264 PQERLEV
+264 PRERLEV
-271 YRRVQLFRTNPYALA
+271 YRRVRLFRTNPYALV
-286 AQWAEETAAV
+286 AQWAPETAAA
-296 AAEIV
+296 AAEIA
-301 EARRRLPRVV
+301 EARQRLLRVA
-311 IPPELEQQAVRW
+311 IPPELEQEAMGW

-350 RESVTLEDL
+350 RETVTREDL
-359 RAVAPMA
+359 QAVAPMA
-366 LRQRRSAFITAFVA
+366 LRQRRSAFIAAFIA
-380 QQEEEDREIL
+380 QQEKEDEEIR
-390 AVIHNRR
+390 AVIQDRA
-397 RPPRGRRPSE
+397 RPPRRRRR
-407 PAPRIRNPEG
+407 A

>member
-1 MGEDPERTAV
+1 MGEDPERATV
-11 SPEAVP
+11 SPEISAEVSP
-17 EPPRRTSMLLR
+17 RTSLLLR
-28 LLEEQSPAARVLR
+28 LLEERSPAARVLR
-41 ARPPVHRP
+41 ARPPVDRP
-49 AEETVRFPFL
+49 VEETVRFPFL

-71 VLALINPAI
+71 VLALITPAI

-122 TLGFHAVCKDC
+122 TLGFHMICKDC

-138 HGEPIT
+138 QGEPIT

-155 LNARLEDVV
+155 LNARLEDVI
-164 GGIDEQA
+164 GGLDEQA
-171 AVEGRVRIRHGL
+171 AMEGKVRIRRGL
-183 LAQADQNILYV
+183 LAQADQNVLYV

-203 IVNAILDAAALGR
+203 IANAILDAAALGR
-216 YTVRRGPLVA
+216 YTVRRGPLAA
-226 TSRARLILIASMNPE
+226 TYRARLILIASMNPE

-264 PQERLEV
+264 PRDRLEV
-271 YRRVQLFRTNPYALA
+271 YRRVRLFRTNPYALV
-286 AQWAEETAAV
+286 AQWAQETAAA
-296 AAEIV
+296 AAEIA
-301 EARRRLPRVV
+301 EARQRLPRVA
-311 IPPELEQQAVRW
+311 IPPELEQEAMGW

-350 RESVTLEDL
+350 RETVTREDL
-359 RAVAPMA
+359 QAVAPMA
-366 LRQRRSAFITAFVA
+366 LRQRRSAFIAAFIA
-380 QQEEEDREIL
+380 QQEKEDEEIR
-390 AVIHNRR
+390 AVIQDRA
-397 RPPRGRRPSE
+397 RPPRRRRR
-407 PAPRIRNPEG
+407 A

>member
-1 MGEDPERTAV
+1 MGEDPERATV
-11 SPEAVP
+11 SPEISAEVSP
-17 EPPRRTSMLLR
+17 RTSLLLR
-28 LLEEQSPAARVLR
+28 LLEERSPAARVLR
-41 ARPPVHRP
+41 ARPPVDRP
-49 AEETVRFPFL
+49 VEETVRFPFL

-122 TLGFHAVCKDC
+122 TLGFHMICKDC

-138 HGEPIT
+138 QGEPIT

-155 LNARLEDVV
+155 LNARLEDVI
-164 GGIDEQA
+164 GGLDEQA
-171 AVEGRVRIRHGL
+171 AMEGKVRIRRGL
-183 LAQADQNILYV
+183 LAQADQNVLYV

-203 IVNAILDAAALGR
+203 IANAILDAAALGR
-216 YTVRRGPLVA
+216 YTVRRGPLAA
-226 TSRARLILIASMNPE
+226 TYRARLILIASMNPE

-264 PQERLEV
+264 PRDRLEV
-271 YRRVQLFRTNPYALA
+271 YRRVRLFRTNPYALV
-286 AQWAEETAAV
+286 AQWAQETAAA
-296 AAEIV
+296 AAEIA
-301 EARRRLPRVV
+301 EARQRLPRVA
-311 IPPELEQQAVRW
+311 IPPELEQEAMGW
-323 IHRLGIESSRAEV
+323 IYRLGIESSRAEV

-350 RESVTLEDL
+350 RETVTREDL
-359 RAVAPMA
+359 QAVAPMA
-366 LRQRRSAFITAFVA
+366 LRQRRSAFIAAFIA
-380 QQEEEDREIL
+380 QQEKEDEEIR
-390 AVIHNRR
+390 AVIQDRA
-397 RPPRGRRPSE
+397 RPPRRRRR
-407 PAPRIRNPEG
+407 A

>member
-1 MGEDPERTAV
+1 MGEDPERAALSV
-11 SPEAVP
+11 EAPPEA
-17 EPPRRTSMLLR
+17 PRRTSMLLR
-28 LLEEQSPAARVLR
+28 LLEEHSPAARVLR
-41 ARPPVHRP
+41 ARPPLDRP
-49 AEETVRFPFL
+49 VEETVRFPFL

-122 TLGFHAVCKDC
+122 TLGFHTICKDC

-138 HGEPIT
+138 QGEPIT

-155 LNARLEDVV
+155 LNARLEDVI
-164 GGIDEQA
+164 GGLDEQA

-183 LAQADQNILYV
+183 LAQADQNVLYV

-216 YTVRRGPLVA
+216 YTVRRGPLAA
-226 TSRARLILIASMNPE
+226 TYRARLTLIASMNPE
-241 EGPLRPQIHDRFGL
+241 EGALRPQIHDRFGL
-255 RVVVRGLTD
+255 RVVVRGLRD
-264 PQERLEV
+264 PRDRLEV
-271 YRRVQLFRTNPYALA
+271 YRRVRLFRSNPYALV
-286 AQWAEETAAV
+286 AQWAHETAAA
-296 AAEIV
+296 AAEIA
-301 EARRRLPRVV
+301 EARQRLPRVTV
-311 IPPELEQQAVRW
+311 PPELEQQAIGW
-323 IHRLGIESSRAEV
+323 IHQLGIESSRAEV

-350 RESVTLEDL
+350 REVVTLEDL
-359 RAVAPMA
+359 QAVAPMA
-366 LRQRRSAFITAFVA
+366 LRQRRSAFIADFIA
-380 QQEEEDREIL
+380 RQEKEDQEIL
-390 AVIHNRR
+390 AVIHRRRRRSNRR
-397 RPPRGRRPSE
+397 RPSG
-407 PAPRIRNPEG
+407 

>member
-1 MGEDPERTAV
+1 MGEDPERAAL
-11 SPEAVP
+11 SAEAP
-17 EPPRRTSMLLR
+17 PKAPRRTSMLLQ

-41 ARPPVHRP
+41 ARPPVDRP
-49 AEETVRFPFL
+49 AEEVVRFPFL

-122 TLGFHAVCKDC
+122 TLGFHVICKDC

-138 HGEPIT
+138 QGEPIT

-155 LNARLEDVV
+155 LNARLEDVI
-164 GGIDEQA
+164 GGFDEQA
-171 AVEGRVRIRHGL
+171 ALEGKVRIRYGL
-183 LAQADQNILYV
+183 LAQADQNVLYV

-203 IVNAILDAAALGR
+203 IANAILDAAALGR

-226 TSRARLILIASMNPE
+226 SYRARLILIASMNPE
-241 EGPLRPQIHDRFGL
+241 EGALRPQIHDRFGL
-255 RVVVRGLTD
+255 RVVVRGLND
-264 PQERLEV
+264 PQDRLEV
-271 YRRVQLFRTNPYALA
+271 YRRVRLFRSNPYALV
-286 AQWAEETAAV
+286 AQWAYETAAA
-296 AAEIV
+296 AAEIA
-301 EARRRLPRVV
+301 EARQRLPGVT

-323 IHRLGIESSRAEV
+323 IHQLGIESSRAEV

-350 RESVTLEDL
+350 REVVTLKDL
-359 RAVAPMA
+359 QTVAPMA
-366 LRQRRSAFITAFVA
+366 LRQRRSAFIMTFIA
-380 QQEEEDREIL
+380 QQEKEDEEIL
-390 AVIHNRR
+390 AIIQNRHPRSRR
-397 RPPRGRRPSE
+397 R
-407 PAPRIRNPEG
+407 RNAG

>member
-1 MGEDPERTAV
+1 MGEDPERATV
-11 SPEAVP
+11 SPEISAEVSP
-17 EPPRRTSMLLR
+17 RTSLLLR
-28 LLEEQSPAARVLR
+28 LLEERSPAARVLR
-41 ARPPVHRP
+41 ARPPVDRP
-49 AEETVRFPFL
+49 VEETVRFPFL

-122 TLGFHAVCKDC
+122 TLGFHMICKDC

-138 HGEPIT
+138 QGEPIT

-155 LNARLEDVV
+155 LNARLEDVI
-164 GGIDEQA
+164 GGLDEQA
-171 AVEGRVRIRHGL
+171 AMEGKVRIRRGL
-183 LAQADQNILYV
+183 LAQADQNVLYV
-194 DEVNLLDPE
+194 DEVNLLEPE
-203 IVNAILDAAALGR
+203 IANAILDAAALGR
-216 YTVRRGPLVA
+216 YTVRRGPLAA
-226 TSRARLILIASMNPE
+226 TYRARLILIASMNPE

-264 PQERLEV
+264 PRDRLEV
-271 YRRVQLFRTNPYALA
+271 YRRVRLFRTNPYALV
-286 AQWAEETAAV
+286 AQWAQETAAA
-296 AAEIV
+296 AAEIA
-301 EARRRLPRVV
+301 EARQRLPRVA
-311 IPPELEQQAVRW
+311 IPPELEQEAMGW

-350 RESVTLEDL
+350 RETVTREDL
-359 RAVAPMA
+359 QAVAPMA
-366 LRQRRSAFITAFVA
+366 LRQRRSAFIAAFIA
-380 QQEEEDREIL
+380 QQEKEDEEIRAAIQDRARPL
-390 AVIHNRR
+390 RR
-397 RPPRGRRPSE
+397 RRR
-407 PAPRIRNPEG
+407 A

>member
-1 MGEDPERTAV
+1 MGEDPERAAL
-11 SPEAVP
+11 SPEVP
-17 EPPRRTSMLLR
+17 SEAPRRTSMLLR

-41 ARPPVHRP
+41 ARPRMDRPV
-49 AEETVRFPFL
+49 EETVRFPFL

-122 TLGFHAVCKDC
+122 TMGFHAICKDC

-138 HGEPIT
+138 QGEPIT

-155 LNARLEDVV
+155 LSARLEDVI
-164 GGIDEQA
+164 GGIDERA
-171 AVEGRVRIRHGL
+171 AMEGKVRIRHGL
-183 LAQADQNILYV
+183 LAQADQNVLYV

-203 IVNAILDAAALGR
+203 ITNAILDAAALGR
-216 YTVRRGPLVA
+216 YTVRRGPLAA
-226 TSRARLILIASMNPE
+226 TYRARLILIASMNPE
-241 EGPLRPQIHDRFGL
+241 EGALRPQIHDRFGL
-255 RVVVRGLTD
+255 RVVVRGLRD
-264 PQERLEV
+264 PRERLEV
-271 YRRVQLFRTNPYALA
+271 YRRVRLFRTNPYELA
-286 AQWAEETAAV
+286 AQWAHETAA
-296 AAEIV
+296 AAEEIA
-301 EARRRLPRVV
+301 EARRRLPRVT
-311 IPPELEQQAVRW
+311 IPPELEQQAIEW
-323 IHRLGIESSRAEV
+323 IQRLGIESSRAEV

-350 RESVTLEDL
+350 REVVTLEDL
-359 RAVAPMA
+359 QAVAPMA
-366 LRQRRSAFITAFVA
+366 LRQRRSSFIAAFVA
-380 QQEEEDREIL
+380 QQEKEDQEIL
-390 AVIHNRR
+390 AVIQNR
-397 RPPRGRRPSE
+397 RPPSHRRRQAGSGGARG
-407 PAPRIRNPEG
+407 

>member
-1 MGEDPERTAV
+1 MGEDPERATV
-11 SPEAVP
+11 SPEISAEVSP
-17 EPPRRTSMLLR
+17 RTSLLLR
-28 LLEEQSPAARVLR
+28 LLEERSPAARVLR
-41 ARPPVHRP
+41 ARPPVDRP
-49 AEETVRFPFL
+49 VEETVRFPFL

-122 TLGFHAVCKDC
+122 TLGFHMICKDC

-138 HGEPIT
+138 LGEPIT

-150 LIELP
+150 LVELP
-155 LNARLEDVV
+155 LNARLEDVI
-164 GGIDEQA
+164 GGLDEQA
-171 AVEGRVRIRHGL
+171 AMEGKVRIRRGL
-183 LAQADQNILYV
+183 LAQADQNVLYV

-203 IVNAILDAAALGR
+203 IANAILDAAALGR
-216 YTVRRGPLVA
+216 YTVRRGPLAA
-226 TSRARLILIASMNPE
+226 TYRARLILIASMNPE

-264 PQERLEV
+264 PQDRLEV
-271 YRRVQLFRTNPYALA
+271 YRRVRLFRTNPYALV
-286 AQWAEETAAV
+286 AQWAQETAAA
-296 AAEIV
+296 AAEIA
-301 EARRRLPRVV
+301 EARQRLPRVA
-311 IPPELEQQAVRW
+311 IPPELEQAAMGW

-350 RESVTLEDL
+350 RETVTREDL
-359 RAVAPMA
+359 QAVAPMA
-366 LRQRRSAFITAFVA
+366 LRQRRSAFIAAFIA
-380 QQEEEDREIL
+380 QQEKEDEEIR
-390 AVIHNRR
+390 AVIQDRA
-397 RPPRGRRPSE
+397 RPPRRRRR
-407 PAPRIRNPEG
+407 A

>member
-1 MGEDPERTAV
+1 MGEDPERATV
-11 SPEAVP
+11 SPEISAEVSP
-17 EPPRRTSMLLR
+17 RTSLLLR
-28 LLEEQSPAARVLR
+28 LLEERSPAARVLR
-41 ARPPVHRP
+41 TRPPVDRP
-49 AEETVRFPFL
+49 VEETVRFPFL

-122 TLGFHAVCKDC
+122 TLGFHMICKDC

-138 HGEPIT
+138 QGEPIT

-155 LNARLEDVV
+155 LNARLEDVI
-164 GGIDEQA
+164 GGLDEQA
-171 AVEGRVRIRHGL
+171 AMEGKVRIRRGL
-183 LAQADQNILYV
+183 LAQADQNVLYV

-203 IVNAILDAAALGR
+203 IANAILDAAALGR
-216 YTVRRGPLVA
+216 YTVRRGPLAA
-226 TSRARLILIASMNPE
+226 TYRARLILIASMNPE

-264 PQERLEV
+264 PRDRLEV
-271 YRRVQLFRTNPYALA
+271 YRRVRLFRTNPYALV
-286 AQWAEETAAV
+286 AQWAHETAAA
-296 AAEIV
+296 AAEIA
-301 EARRRLPRVV
+301 EARQRLPRVA
-311 IPPELEQQAVRW
+311 IPPELEQEAMGW

-350 RESVTLEDL
+350 RETVTREDL
-359 RAVAPMA
+359 QAVAPMA
-366 LRQRRSAFITAFVA
+366 LRQRRSAFIAAFIA
-380 QQEEEDREIL
+380 QQEKEDEEIR
-390 AVIHNRR
+390 AVIQDRA
-397 RPPRGRRPSE
+397 RPPRRRRR
-407 PAPRIRNPEG
+407 A

>member
-1 MGEDPERTAV
+1 MGEDPERAALSSGTP
-11 SPEAVP
+11 SEAS
-17 EPPRRTSMLLR
+17 RRTSMLLR

-41 ARPPVHRP
+41 ARPPVDRP
-49 AEETVRFPFL
+49 VEESVRFPFL

-101 DLLPPVERSLCP
+101 DLLPSVERSLCP

-138 HGEPIT
+138 QGEPIT

-155 LNARLEDVV
+155 LNARLEDVI
-164 GGIDEQA
+164 GGIDEHA
-171 AVEGRVRIRHGL
+171 AMEGKVRVRHGL
-183 LAQADQNILYV
+183 LAQADQNVLYV
-194 DEVNLLDPE
+194 DEVNLLDAE

-216 YTVRRGPLVA
+216 CTVRRGPLAA
-226 TSRARLILIASMNPE
+226 TYRARLILIASMNPE

-255 RVVVRGLTD
+255 RVVVRGLSD
-264 PQERLEV
+264 PQDRLEV
-271 YRRVQLFRTNPYALA
+271 YRRVRLFRSNPYALA
-286 AQWAEETAAV
+286 AQWAHDTAAA
-296 AAEIV
+296 AAEIS
-301 EARRRLPRVV
+301 EARQRLPRVV
-311 IPPELEQQAVRW
+311 IPPELEQQAIRW
-323 IHRLGIESSRAEV
+323 IHELGIESSRAEV

-350 RESVTLEDL
+350 REVVVLEDL
-359 RAVAPMA
+359 QAVAPMA
-366 LRQRRSAFITAFVA
+366 LRQRRSAFIAAFIA

-390 AVIHNRR
+390 AVIRNRHRQSNRR
-397 RPPRGRRPSE
+397 RQAGKR
-407 PAPRIRNPEG
+407 